1 MSRPKR
7 LGMLTPSSNT
17 VLEPETQRLLPPGD
31 FVTVH
36 VSRLRVVQISAEES
50 SLGQF
55 ELDRVLAAADLLAD
69 AAVDIILWN
78 GTAAS
83 WLGFERD
90 RLLVEAIEART
101 GIPATTAIMALN
113 DQLAA
118 LGAHRIGLVTPYVE
132 AIEARIAANY
142 RGAGFEV
149 AAAVRAN
156 LTENTSFAEISPG
169 AIADMVREVAR
180 TPLDAILILCT
191 NLRGARVADPL
202 TDELGVSVLDSVAVA
217 VRHSLACL
225 RVAPP
230 ELGVETQSA
239 GGSAHGCFRTQ

>member
-1 MSRPKR
+1 MSRSKR

-17 VLEPETQRLLPPGD
+17 VLEPETQRLLPPD
-31 FVTVH
+31 DSVTVH
-36 VSRLRVVQISAEES
+36 ISRLRVVQISAEAS

-69 AAVDIILWN
+69 AAVDLILWN

-90 RLLVEAIEART
+90 RLLVEEIRART
-101 GIPATTAIMALN
+101 GIAATTAVMALN
-113 DQLAA
+113 ERLAA
-118 LGAHRIGLVTPYVE
+118 LGARRIGLVTPYVE

-156 LTENTSFAEISPG
+156 LTENTSFAEISP
-169 AIADMVREVAR
+169 ATIAGMVREVAR
-180 TPLDAILILCT
+180 TPLDAVLILCT
-191 NLRGARVADPL
+191 NLRGAPVADSL
-202 TDELGVSVLDSVAVA
+202 TDELGVPVLDSVAVA
-217 VRHSLACL
+217 VRHSLA
-225 RVAPP
+225 R
-230 ELGVETQSA
+230 LGFSSGGIISA
-239 GGSAHGCFRTQ
+239 AEAAHGSSKSL